1 MRSMWQQDPNYAV
14 RNRLLSHKN
23 LSHIATTAEFRE
35 RRVSLHV
42 PRDKDGYQS
51 MQISNFDKVTGDLK
65 QQLQIA
71 YRRMNE
77 LGLESVEKH
86 SDSVG
91 KLASNSLE
99 VETLLAERRRLRL
112 KVDIASAILVSTRSK
127 LQHLY
132 SLLLSRKKTMNMKIA
147 RVRAL
152 IMAENSP
159 TDVESVTDEDELDA
173 PNSSCISKFIDFD
186 RGKENSLSRLSVPDV
201 DEEQESSD
209 GAALPTSK
217 KDIIRASDDS
227 ISKSLDD
234 LFLSLNIKLK
244 ELENCMTSNTVE
256 IKMLHSI
263 IISSNEH
270 VARQRQEIVSLK
282 SQLKNSRI

>member
-1 MRSMWQQDPNYAV
+1 
-14 RNRLLSHKN
+14 
-23 LSHIATTAEFRE
+23 
-35 RRVSLHV
+35 
-42 PRDKDGYQS
+42 
-51 MQISNFDKVTGDLK
+51 
-65 QQLQIA
+65 
-71 YRRMNE
+71 
-77 LGLESVEKH
+77 
-86 SDSVG
+86 
-91 KLASNSLE
+91 
-99 VETLLAERRRLRL
+99 
-112 KVDIASAILVSTRSK
+112 
-127 LQHLY
+127 
-132 SLLLSRKKTMNMKIA
+132 
-147 RVRAL
+147 
-152 IMAENSP
+152 MAENSP

-217 KDIIRASDDS
+217 KEIIRASDDS